1 MDGWDQRWPQRINLR
16 VCALFSL
23 SAELLTSDGVEK
35 DGRFLVR
42 RREQPTGSDMV
53 LSLVFR
59 GKPAEY
65 RITKDDSGHLVV
77 DEERH
82 GDHRDIGS
90 VRAR

>member
-1 MDGWDQRWPQRINLR
+1 
-16 VCALFSL
+16 
-23 SAELLTSDGVEK
+23 
-35 DGRFLVR
+35 
-42 RREQPTGSDMV
+42 MV

-90 VRAR
+90 VRARWTLGPLAKRNFPLATRRSLLTLQITGGGRGVTLWSLLAAFPQLYCSF